1 MKFEE
6 FKQKYALLNK
16 THNLPDFDEMNNSF
30 DIGKIR
36 RDSGNLIRD
45 IRRVMIEKISYYN
58 KLLEMM
64 INPSNASPIFLMLLN
79 EITMEDKK
87 VIESVMNKF
96 VEIEINA
103 HKLDVSSTETEEIKL
118 IKKVFEI
125 WNTEKSEVSY
135 LIGILERNLKKTS
148 TPTVVKKN
156 RDYYN

>member
-1 MKFEE
+1 MNYK
-6 FKQKYALLNK
+6 K
-16 THNLPDFDEMNNSF
+16 TQ
-30 DIGKIR
+30 R
-36 RDSGNLIRD
+36 
-45 IRRVMIEKISYYN
+45 
-58 KLLEMM
+58 
-64 INPSNASPIFLMLLN
+64 
-79 EITMEDKK
+79 
-87 VIESVMNKF
+87 NKF